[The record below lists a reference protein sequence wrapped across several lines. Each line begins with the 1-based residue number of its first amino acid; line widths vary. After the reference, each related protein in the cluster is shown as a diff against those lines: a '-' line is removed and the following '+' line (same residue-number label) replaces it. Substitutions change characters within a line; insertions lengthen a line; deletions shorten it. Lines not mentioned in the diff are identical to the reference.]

1 MAKKKS
7 GAHNPTTV
15 GGPDSVRGNLAGL
28 IDQVK
33 SSNALLESGD
43 AYAMTQTYALQNI
56 NNVIIDVAADVR
68 SIATLMTG
76 DRLKDKETISEQ
88 NKRWD
93 DILQAIKDGNKPKTG
108 GDKKGDF
115 SWLGLAAALVSGLV
129 AGGMAFIANYVKGLQ
144 AFWTAMSKALKIDGY
159 IVALF
164 NKIKTGF
171 VYIEELLSGGFMKA
185 LNWIKGL
192 FSEMKW
198 LKTVEQWFASIGK
211 YVSKIF
217 NLGQIGEDFAVL
229 WKNIQGVWEMMG
241 KPLKWIGEIFGGG
254 GGGIMRYFDD
264 LLMFF
269 KPLTGMLKSMGAI
282 LGKLAMPIQV
292 IMSIFD
298 TVTGAMDGWNKTQ
311 GTWFDKLMGAIKGGL
326 SGLLNGL
333 IGGLLDLLK
342 DGLSFVLD
350 FFGFQDAA
358 AWLDSFSFSDIITK
372 GISNIVDGIV
382 GFFKDMINGPLM
394 MFNALKDAMNGKIDW
409 TTFAKQAIAGLLTAI
424 LAPVNMLSKF
434 AGFDLTKKA
443 LEMLGLNDAG
453 GGGGGQ
459 AAAPAATPAPA
470 PAPSTPT
477 ASPSAPV
484 IVAKDVQVP
493 KQETL
498 QEAQDRLNKAQADG
512 EMSKADANVE
522 KMKLGLR
529 PSFGRANQNAN
540 TNMSAPAVPI
550 SSSTTRWDPEDAMAR
565 GN

>member
-7 GAHNPTTV
+7 GAHNPTTK

-56 NNVIIDVAADVR
+56 NSVIIDVAADVR
-68 SIATLMTG
+68 SIATLMSG

-93 DILQAIKDGNKPKTG
+93 DILQAIKDGNKPKAG

-129 AGGMAFIANYVKGLQ
+129 AGGMAFIANYIKGLQ
-144 AFWTAMSKALKIDGY
+144 TFWTAMAKALKIDTY
-159 IVALF
+159 IAGFF
-164 NKIKTGF
+164 NKLKSGF
-171 VYIEELLSGGFMKA
+171 VYIEELLSGGFAKA
-185 LNWIKGL
+185 TNWLKGM
-192 FSEMKW
+192 FAEMKW
-198 LKTVEQWFASIGK
+198 LKSVEQWFGAIGK
-211 YVSKIF
+211 YVVKIF
-217 NLGQIGEDFAVL
+217 NLGQIGEDFAKL
-229 WKNIQGVWEMMG
+229 WKEIQGVWEMMG

-342 DGLSFVLD
+342 DGLSWVLN

-358 AWLDSFSFSDIITK
+358 AWLDSFSFTDIITK

-409 TTFAKQAIAGLLTAI
+409 TQFAKQAIAGLLTAI

-484 IVAKDVQVP
+484 VVAKDVQVP

-512 EMSKADANVE
+512 EMSKAEANVE

-529 PSFGRANQNAN
+529 PSFGRVKLDQ
-540 TNMSAPAVPI
+540 NMSAPAVPI

>member
-1 MAKKKS
+1 
-7 GAHNPTTV
+7 
-15 GGPDSVRGNLAGL
+15 
-28 IDQVK
+28 
-33 SSNALLESGD
+33 
-43 AYAMTQTYALQNI
+43 
-56 NNVIIDVAADVR
+56 
-68 SIATLMTG
+68 
-76 DRLKDKETISEQ
+76 
-88 NKRWD
+88 
-93 DILQAIKDGNKPKTG
+93 
-108 GDKKGDF
+108 
-115 SWLGLAAALVSGLV
+115 
-129 AGGMAFIANYVKGLQ
+129 
-144 AFWTAMSKALKIDGY
+144 
-159 IVALF
+159 
-164 NKIKTGF
+164 
-171 VYIEELLSGGFMKA
+171 
-185 LNWIKGL
+185 
-192 FSEMKW
+192 
-198 LKTVEQWFASIGK
+198 
-211 YVSKIF
+211 
-217 NLGQIGEDFAVL
+217 
-229 WKNIQGVWEMMG
+229 
-241 KPLKWIGEIFGGG
+241 
-254 GGGIMRYFDD
+254 
-264 LLMFF
+264 
-269 KPLTGMLKSMGAI
+269 
-282 LGKLAMPIQV
+282 
-292 IMSIFD
+292 
-298 TVTGAMDGWNKTQ
+298 MDGWNKTQ

-498 QEAQDRLNKAQADG
+498 QQAQDRLNKAQADG